1 MGQHRVQ
8 IQIVPNRYFPPQMN
22 MVISRYLAQ
31 KLHLQQHNIWT
42 AFGSAAGTGLVALT
56 QTQSPLIRISASLA
70 QRLHLTQQL
79 STNMRYDPKGYVL
92 RFGPILGILINQDL
106 QETEPDQPFG
116 AMTRFLEECILAGK
130 NRGVVVT
137 VLRPEEIILKNK
149 TVRGW
154 VYEQNQWQKALFP
167 LPDVVYN
174 RITSRRI
181 EAQPQLQQKIQHLR
195 NLHHVSIFNECF
207 LDKQQVYDILKRDP
221 EIQTMLPETY
231 PFSSNILRIMLMKY
245 PCLYLKPTNGSLG
258 NGIIRVTYHG
268 GRITCQYTSAT
279 RNLKQTVR
287 SVPEAVKWLQR
298 RIRRSPY
305 IIQQG
310 LTLVREDGR
319 PIDFRVLV
327 QKNIRGEWVVTSTVG
342 RVANDQDIVS
352 NLARGG
358 TLRKAGEVLMSLQV
372 PNKPTPAQ
380 LRAKAVRIAQTFE
393 QLADG
398 HYAELGI
405 DLALDIK
412 GKIWI
417 LEINSKPSKTDDTVI
432 NPTLT
437 TRPSVSRLID
447 YTCHLCGMVPSVE
460 RRRNIKHRRKSNLSG
475 GKPDER

>member
-22 MVISRYLAQ
+22 MVISRHLAQ
-31 KLHLQQHNIWT
+31 KLHLQHHVIWT

-70 QRLHLTQQL
+70 HRLHLTQQL
-79 STNMRYDPKGYVL
+79 STNVRYDPKGRVL
-92 RFGPILGILINQDL
+92 RFGPILGILINQNVH
-106 QETEPDQPFG
+106 ETETDQPFG
-116 AMTRFLEECILAGK
+116 TMTRFLEECILAGK

-137 VLRPEEIILKNK
+137 VLRPEEILLENK
-149 TVRGW
+149 TVWGW
-154 VYEQNQWQKALFP
+154 VFEQSQWKKALLP

-195 NLHHVSIFNECF
+195 NLHHVSIFNERF
-207 LDKQQVYDILKRDP
+207 LDKQQVYDILKRNP
-221 EIQTMLPETY
+221 EIRTMLPETY
-231 PFSSNILRIMLMKY
+231 PFSSNILRMMLMKY

-258 NGIIRVTYHG
+258 NGIIRITYD
-268 GRITCQYTSAT
+268 GRVIKCLYTSAT
-279 RNLKQTVR
+279 RNLQQTAR

-327 QKNIRGEWVVTSTVG
+327 QKNIRGEWAVTSTVA
-342 RVANDQDIVS
+342 RIANEQDIVS

-380 LRAKAVRIAQTFE
+380 LRAKAVQIAQTFE

-405 DLALDIK
+405 DLALDIQ
-412 GKIWI
+412 GKLWL

-432 NPTLT
+432 NPTLS

-447 YTCHLCGMVPSVE
+447 YTCHLCGLVPSAE
-460 RRRNIKHRRKSNLSG
+460 RRRKIKQPPQTKPVRRKA
-475 GKPDER
+475 P

>member
-22 MVISRYLAQ
+22 MVISRHLAQ
-31 KLHLQQHNIWT
+31 KLHLEHYTIWT

-70 QRLHLTQQL
+70 HHLHLTQSL
-79 STNMRYDPKGYVL
+79 STNARYDPKGRVL
-92 RFGPILGILINQDL
+92 RFGPILGILINQDV
-106 QETEPDQPFG
+106 QATEMDQPFG
-116 AMTRFLEECILAGK
+116 SMTRFLEECILAGK

-137 VLRPEEIILKNK
+137 VLRPEEILLKDK

-154 VYEQNQWQKALFP
+154 IYEQNQWQKALLP

-181 EAQPQLQQKIQHLR
+181 EAKPQLQKKIQRLR
-195 NLHHVSIFNECF
+195 NLHHISIFNERF
-207 LDKQQVYDILKRDP
+207 LDKQQVYDILKQDP
-221 EIQTMLPETY
+221 KIRTMLPETY
-231 PFSSNILRIMLMKY
+231 PFSPNILRIMLMKY

-258 NGIIRVTYHG
+258 NGIFRVTNHG
-268 GRITCQYTSAT
+268 GVITCQYTSAT
-279 RNLKQTVR
+279 RNLTQTLR
-287 SVPEAVKWLQR
+287 SVPVAVKWLQQ

-310 LTLVREDGR
+310 LTLVRKDGR

-327 QKNIRGEWVVTSTVG
+327 QKNIRGEWAVTSTVG

-358 TLRKAGEVLMSLQV
+358 TLHKAGEVLLNLHV
-372 PNKPTPAQ
+372 PHKPTLAQ
-380 LRAKAVRIAQTFE
+380 LRAKAIQIAQTFE
-393 QLADG
+393 RLADG

-405 DLALDIK
+405 DLALDIQ
-412 GKIWI
+412 GKLWL
-417 LEINSKPSKTDDTVI
+417 LEINSKPSKTDDTVT

-447 YTCHLCGMVPSVE
+447 YTCHLCGLVSAAE
-460 RRRNIKHRRKSNLSG
+460 GRRKIKRTPQTKPVRRKS
-475 GKPDER
+475 R

>member
-1 MGQHRVQ
+1 
-8 IQIVPNRYFPPQMN
+8 
-22 MVISRYLAQ
+22 
-31 KLHLQQHNIWT
+31 
-42 AFGSAAGTGLVALT
+42 
-56 QTQSPLIRISASLA
+56 
-70 QRLHLTQQL
+70 
-79 STNMRYDPKGYVL
+79 VL